1 MSLCYQFCKDILTCK
16 PLFPRCVDGM
26 MSAIAGYCE
35 DSKKPTILAMTNSTL
50 PKAIQSIFD
59 ESNEPE
65 AVFTALLPVLG
76 EVLECSRIFLY
87 VRNPDTQFGKVQ
99 VCWRRSCDVPDI
111 TDREWKKEPASLAT
125 DEPLFAAALKTQP
138 SVYVEDVETASPDVV
153 NREFEHSSFGH
164 RALIHA
170 HLCAYNQLWGILQP
184 CIFGH
189 PRIWSASDRD
199 IVSQVEKQ
207 LTPLVVN
214 YIKERSKMGINSN
227 S

>member
-1 MSLCYQFCKDILTCK
+1 
-16 PLFPRCVDGM
+16 
-26 MSAIAGYCE
+26 MSAIADCCE
-35 DSKKPTILAMTNSTL
+35 NNQKSIALTMTNPTL
-50 PKAIQSIFD
+50 PKAFQSIFD
-59 ESNEPE
+59 ETKEPE

-76 EVLECSRIFLY
+76 GILKCSRIFLY

-99 VCWRRSCDVPDI
+99 ACWRRSSEVPDI

-138 SVYVEDVETASPDVV
+138 SVYVEDVETASPDIVD
-153 NREFEHSSFGH
+153 REFEHTTFGH

-170 HLCAYNQLWGILQP
+170 HLCQNNQLWGILQP

-189 PRIWSASDRD
+189 PRIWSAFDRD

-214 YIKERSKMGINSN
+214 YIKHRELNVY
-227 S
+227 